1 MSKRGRNSP
10 KKIVFA
16 STRLRNN
23 KKSPSTEVER
33 PLIFLHVF
41 FILTDSE
48 KILGNTLSPSR
59 VTRYKN
65 HIRIH
70 VRVIVIYSC
79 NS

>member
-48 KILGNTLSPSR
+48 KILGKHAFALTG
-59 VTRYKN
+59 
-65 HIRIH
+65 
-70 VRVIVIYSC
+70 YSLQEPYPNSCAC
-79 NS
+79 NYNIFV